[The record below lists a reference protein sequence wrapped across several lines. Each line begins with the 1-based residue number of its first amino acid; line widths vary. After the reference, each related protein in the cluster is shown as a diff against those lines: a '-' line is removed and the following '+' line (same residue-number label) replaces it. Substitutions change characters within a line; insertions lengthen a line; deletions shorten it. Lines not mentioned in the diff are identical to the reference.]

1 MVKPDPQQLWQS
13 AVAWTSSWAL
23 PATEAVRRWLRAG
36 GSRVLGAAAVV
47 MLLLWVWPLG
57 VGSAGDADG
66 ANGLNGSQAGASAN
80 DRDWV
85 RLALRRP
92 LGYAEPEQEEQV
104 IEEEYYEEE
113 TIPEVVLVGLSY
125 RGGGRSVGF
134 FRINGGGTEI
144 LGVDEE
150 SQGVRV
156 VRLTKD
162 HAVVERDG
170 ERLELRQISGSQDD
184 GGEL

>member
-1 MVKPDPQQLWQS
+1 
-13 AVAWTSSWAL
+13 
-23 PATEAVRRWLRAG
+23 LRAG

-113 TIPEVVLVGLSY
+113 TIPEVRCRRRIARGEGGAPDQGPR
-125 RGGGRSVGF
+125 RGGTR
-134 FRINGGGTEI
+134 R
-144 LGVDEE
+144 
-150 SQGVRV
+150 
-156 VRLTKD
+156 
-162 HAVVERDG
+162 
-170 ERLELRQISGSQDD
+170 
-184 GGEL
+184 